1 MTWANQSVHG
11 LGKWYSKFR
20 TSKFRPGI
28 AFTIYTNQFHL
39 PKNDRE
45 GLKLVSKIALK
56 KSNTNFHLE
65 YSVRKNR
72 TTFSD
77 VPLLPEI
84 FRWND
89 PKGVFHLL
97 SNRFSGN
104 SFLMVNNL
112 DVEKNGVIWKDNNRE
127 RDIA

>member
-1 MTWANQSVHG
+1 M
-11 LGKWYSKFR
+11 
-20 TSKFRPGI
+20 
-28 AFTIYTNQFHL
+28 
-39 PKNDRE
+39 
-45 GLKLVSKIALK
+45 SKIALK
-56 KSNTNFHLE
+56 KSNTNFRLE

-104 SFLMVNNL
+104 SFSMVNNL
-112 DVEKNGVIWKDNNRE
+112 GVEKNGVIWKDNNRE
-127 RDIA
+127 RDTFFFFFLRDTA

>member
-1 MTWANQSVHG
+1 M
-11 LGKWYSKFR
+11 GKWYSKFR
-20 TSKFRPGI
+20 TGKFRPGI
-28 AFTIYTNQFHL
+28 AFTICTNQFYL

-56 KSNTNFHLE
+56 KWNTNLRLE
-65 YSVRKNR
+65 YSVPKNR

-84 FRWND
+84 FAGTTNKTCSIYS
-89 PKGVFHLL
+89 PTG
-97 SNRFSGN
+97 FSGN

-112 DVEKNGVIWKDNNRE
+112 GVEKNGVIWKGNQRE
-127 RDIA
+127 SDTA